1 MEIAAPALRYQAPG
15 AVHIRSVFSAY
26 TVRSYCCTEDNFVQ
40 YKIKID
46 MYALI
51 RCDLSYCLFCNRL
64 KNIQ

>member
-1 MEIAAPALRYQAPG
+1 MEIAAPAVRYQAPG
-15 AVHIRSVFSAY
+15 AVHIWPVFSAY

-51 RCDLSYCLFCNRL
+51 RCDLFYCLFCNGLR
-64 KNIQ
+64 KI